1 MPPTTKKNARPSSNL
16 LSYEIHASQKAI
28 DRIQAQTDE
37 ERTQFVINTLTEYFA
52 DGIRAN
58 PTAFHARFRKM
69 AATPFN
75 FYRGS
80 AILFYQDLKVDQ
92 DAFLA
97 KNPRAGQIFI
107 HVSHAQ
113 CVHRRCSNNAVTFQG
128 DLHAE
133 NFGTYLDDDGILKFD
148 VNDFDEGYLGPFTW
162 DVKRLV
168 ASLNLICYSKAFSD
182 EEIGRILHACVEAYV
197 EQVHEFCRQKKDQFS
212 LSMANTTGKINELLN
227 ETRAKSRANHLDSM
241 TYIVDYDR
249 KFIRSKLVQ
258 NVGKDLQDQL
268 IRAFQS
274 YLETIPENK
283 KYCDR
288 GYNGGEI
295 TYKIKD
301 IVQRTSPGIGSAG
314 KISYSFLLQ
323 GPNET
328 LDTDIVLYMK
338 PAQRSAL
345 STVIRHTDLDKYFHH
360 DGLRTVLCSYG
371 MQAST
376 PRWLGYTTLNS
387 VPCLVDEVSPHGED
401 LAWSGINDMH
411 DIIDVVKV
419 LGRVTGRFTVARSSN
434 IADLSCLA
442 KIHCVADSDWGGD
455 SDGVAYV
462 PPSIVPPDTEQAIR
476 SAIDGREAQF
486 MEEIVEFGM
495 VTHRRRCRFSNAGL

>member
-1 MPPTTKKNARPSSNL
+1 MPVATKKNQRPSPNL

-28 DRIQAQTDE
+28 HRIQAQTDE
-37 ERTQFVINTLTEYFA
+37 ERTEFVIKALIDYFA
-52 DGIRAN
+52 DGMRAN
-58 PTAFHARFRKM
+58 PKAFHARFRKM

-92 DAFLA
+92 DVFIA
-97 KNPRAGQIFI
+97 KNPAAGQIFI
-107 HVSHAQ
+107 HVSRIH
-113 CVHRRCSNNAVTFQG
+113 CRCSTTSLAFQG

-133 NFGTYLDDDGILKFD
+133 NFGTFLDDDDGILKFD

-182 EEIGRILHACVEAYV
+182 EEIERILHACVEAYV
-197 EQVHEFCRQKKDQFS
+197 EQVSEFGRQKKDQFFLS
-212 LSMANTTGKINELLN
+212 LKTTTGKINELLN
-227 ETRAKSRANHLDSM
+227 ETRLKSRANHLDSLSC
-241 TYIVDYDR
+241 IVDYDR
-249 KFIRSKLVQ
+249 KFIRSKQVQ
-258 NVGKDLQDQL
+258 NVSKDLQDQL
-268 IRAFQS
+268 VRAFQS

-295 TYKIKD
+295 NYKIKD

-323 GPNET
+323 GSTET

-345 STVIRHTDLDKYFHH
+345 STVIRHPDLDQYFQH
-360 DGLRTVLCSYG
+360 DGRRTVLCSYG
-371 MQAST
+371 MQATT

-387 VPCLVDEVSPHGED
+387 VPCLVDEVAPHGDD
-401 LAWSGINDMH
+401 LAWSGINEMH

-419 LGRVTGRFTVARSSN
+419 LGRVT
-434 IADLSCLA
+434 A
-442 KIHCVADSDWGGD
+442 KIHCVADSDWDAD
-455 SDGVAYV
+455 SDGVMYV
-462 PPSIVPPDTEQAIR
+462 PPSIVPSDTEQAIR
-476 SAIDGREAQF
+476 RAIDGRDAQF
-486 MEEIVEFGM
+486 MNEIVEFGM
-495 VTHRRRCRFSNAGL
+495 VTSSN